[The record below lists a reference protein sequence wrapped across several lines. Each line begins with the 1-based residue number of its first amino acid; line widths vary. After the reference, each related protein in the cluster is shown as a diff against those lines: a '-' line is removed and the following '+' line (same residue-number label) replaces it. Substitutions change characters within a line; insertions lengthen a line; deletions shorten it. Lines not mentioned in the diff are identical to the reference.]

1 MKPNPLYTFVLRFIL
16 IALIPLQLYA
26 SSSVWKVTHQDQH
39 LYLGGTV
46 HLLAKDD
53 YPLPKQFDRAYQQSS
68 KVILETDTSK
78 MQQPDIQQAM
88 MLKAMYPKGV
98 TIQSKISSNTYQAL
112 KAHCLSRGL
121 DLEHLAQFKPG
132 LLSVI
137 LTMTELNK
145 LNISS
150 MGVDDHF
157 SHKAKKQKRTM
168 GYLENLEDQLSL
180 IANMG
185 KGQEDAFIQ
194 YTLEEITQLESMF
207 NELKSSWR
215 LGDMATLTK
224 IAIQPFKKDFPILYK
239 ELLVKRNNNWLP
251 QIKDMLETK
260 EVEFILVGAL
270 HMAGEDGLIQQL
282 KQFGY
287 KVERLP

>member
-1 MKPNPLYTFVLRFIL
+1 MTLNPFCIFISRFIL
-16 IALIPLQLYA
+16 TALISLQAYA
-26 SSSVWKVTHQDQH
+26 GSSVWKVTHQDQY

-53 YPLPKQFDRAYQQSS
+53 YPLPKQFDTAYQYSA
-68 KVILETDTSK
+68 KLILETDTSK

-88 MLKAMYPKGV
+88 MQKAMYPEGV
-98 TIQSKISSNTYQAL
+98 TIQSKISPHTYQAL
-112 KAHCLSRGL
+112 KTHCLSRGI
-121 DLEHLAQFKPG
+121 DLEQLAQFKPG

-137 LTMTELNK
+137 LTMTELKK

-157 SHKAKKQKRTM
+157 SHKAKKQTRTM

-215 LGDMATLTK
+215 LGDIETLTK
-224 IAIQPFKKDFPILYK
+224 IAIKPFKKDFPILYN

-251 QIKDMLETK
+251 QIKDMLKTK
-260 EVEFILVGAL
+260 EVELVLVGAL

-282 KQFGY
+282 RQSGFQ
-287 KVERLP
+287 VEQLP